1 MSQQNTIRLTPETT
15 EFLNTQPFSS
25 GEIYFNREKNTLNV
39 MDGVA
44 KGGYELLR
52 SDLSNIAGGG
62 GGSGTINFGSRTITA
77 QAFVGDGSALTNLPI
92 PTNLVTQTDLDNR
105 VKVGVAG
112 QLAYYDTTGSI
123 DNTGTNLVWNNTD
136 GKMTIKDLEVT
147 GILLASIQLDGFTLP
162 DENGD
167 PLTAEN
173 FTNDITLATNSQI
186 AIPTE
191 FAVKGYVDAA
201 VSGIDTS
208 ASGIVDTGTAGQFAI
223 YFENGKKVVGTG
235 TYITYDFVTDTISA
249 VNINLSGDI
258 SAVTVDSTTLNATDV
273 NTTNVIAVDVTTDTL
288 TVNTDATITND
299 LTVSGSLKTTEIINI
314 ITGVPRFQSGT
325 DFIIDAVG
333 DVNVSGSKIRNLAT
347 PLISTDAA
355 TKAYVDGAASA
366 FSGGTVAG
374 ITNFTNT
381 TGSTGVDV
389 GAVTIDGGLGVN
401 GDAYF
406 GGLIYSGGSPVL
418 TSSSGGFN
426 GGIISG
432 ALFVNNNTPS
442 TTTGTGA
449 LRVTGGVGIVGNL
462 NVGPDITVN
471 GIKFGR
477 SQAVGVG
484 SNTNISAGGGAGND
498 APLAL
503 VDTGTSNTAYGY
515 NTLSAITNAT
525 NNTAIGRGA
534 MGAFSTGSNS
544 VALGYYALR
553 AGLAGNYQIA
563 LGPHALETGGGDNNI
578 GIGFES
584 LKLVNGIGNIGLGFA
599 SGNAIL
605 LGNYNVIIG
614 SNTGSTITG
623 SDNNVIISDG
633 QGNIRAQWDS
643 FGELTH
649 PGNLYVSSTTTST
662 LPTDGALI
670 VDGGT
675 GIGGALNVA
684 GVVKITSTAV
694 ASNVSSGALI
704 VSGGIGVNGTVHA
717 SSFVG
722 DGSNLSN
729 ITASSFSGGTV
740 SGVTIFSSATPATS
754 TITGAVRI
762 SAGGLGVSGA
772 VWAGNF
778 NGASIPSAG
787 SVPGA
792 NGLVRTDGSGYAYVN
807 YINSNTAAETLT
819 LGNFIVTNNSDNF
832 YRKYTLANVKTGL
845 HATRNSQA
853 GSQTTTLLTATA
865 SLGGI
870 EMLATDSATA
880 AAFMSFHRP
889 NRHASY
895 FGLDTD
901 NQFAVGGWSAGAAL
915 TSMKVGSFGVGTA
928 ASGTAGEIRATNNV
942 TAFYSSDIKFKENVR
957 DIPNAL
963 DTVVA
968 IGGKLFSW
976 TDAYLKEHGGQDDY
990 FLRKD
995 DFGVI
1000 AQDVLKVFPQAVR
1013 TRTDGSLAVDYE
1025 KLSALAFAA
1034 IVQLTQRVEQ
1044 LEKDR

>member
-1 MSQQNTIRLTPETT
+1 MSQQNTIRLRPETT

-39 MDGVA
+39 MDGVV

-52 SDLSNIAGGG
+52 SDLSNIAGGS
-62 GGSGTINFGSRTITA
+62 GGSGTIDFGSRIITA
-77 QAFVGDGSALTNLPI
+77 QAFIGDGSGLTNLPI
-92 PTNLVTQTDLDNR
+92 PPDLVTQTDLDNR
-105 VKVGVAG
+105 VKAGVAG
-112 QLAYYDTTGSI
+112 QLAYYDTNGSV
-123 DNTGTNLVWNNTD
+123 DNTGNNLVWNNTT

-167 PLTAEN
+167 PLTAAN
-173 FTNDITLATNSQI
+173 FTNDITLATNSQVV
-186 AIPTE
+186 IPTE
-191 FAVKGYVDAA
+191 FAVKGYIDDAI
-201 VSGIDTS
+201 SGIDTS

-235 TYITYDFVTDTISA
+235 TYLTYNFATDTINA
-249 VNINLSGDI
+249 INIDLSGDI

-273 NTTNVIAVDVTTDTL
+273 NTTNVTASDVTTDTL
-288 TVNTDATITND
+288 TVDSDATITND
-299 LTVSGSLKTTEIINI
+299 LTVGGILKTTEIINI
-314 ITGVPRFQSGT
+314 ISGVPRFQSGT

-381 TGSTGVDV
+381 TLSTGVDV

-442 TTTGTGA
+442 TTTTTGA
-449 LRVTGGVGIVGNL
+449 LRVTGGVGIVGNV
-462 NVGPDITVN
+462 NIGPDITIN

-503 VDTGTSNTAYGY
+503 IDTGTSNTAYGY

-525 NNTAIGRGA
+525 NNTAMGRGA
-534 MGAFSTGSNS
+534 MGTFGTGNNN

-563 LGPHALETGGGDNNI
+563 IGAHALELGGGDYNI

-584 LKLVNGIGNIGLGFA
+584 LIDINGIGNIGLGFA
-599 SGNAIL
+599 SGNAMA

-614 SNTGSTITG
+614 SNSGVTIDGT
-623 SDNNVIISDG
+623 DNNVIISDG
-633 QGNIRAQWDS
+633 QGNIRAQWNS

-649 PGNLYVSSTTTST
+649 PGDLYVSSTTTSST
-662 LPTDGALI
+662 VTDGALV
-670 VDGGT
+670 VDGGA

-684 GVVKITSTAV
+684 GVVNITNATVSGSTTT
-694 ASNVSSGALI
+694 GALV
-704 VSGGIGVNGTVHA
+704 VSGGIGVNGTVTA

-729 ITASSFSGGTV
+729 VVANSFSGGTV
-740 SGVTIFSSATPATS
+740 AGVTTFSSATPATS

-772 VWAGNF
+772 VWASNF
-778 NGASIPSAG
+778 NGASIPASG
-787 SVPGA
+787 SVAGA
-792 NGLVRTDGSGYAYVN
+792 NGLVRTDNSGYAYVN
-807 YINSNTAAETLT
+807 YINSNTAAENLT

-832 YRKYTLANVKTGL
+832 YRKYTVANVRTSL
-845 HATRNSQA
+845 NVNTTSSLQL
-853 GSQTTTLLTATA
+853 GS
-865 SLGGI
+865 
-870 EMLATDSATA
+870 
-880 AAFMSFHRP
+880 
-889 NRHASY
+889 
-895 FGLDTD
+895 
-901 NQFAVGGWSAGAAL
+901 V
-915 TSMKVGSFGVGTA
+915 GVGTA
-928 ASGTAGEIRATNNV
+928 ASGTSGEIRATNNV
-942 TAFYSSDIKFKENVR
+942 TAFFSSDIKFKENIK

-976 TDAYLKEHGGQDDY
+976 TDAYLKEHGGQDEY

-1013 TRTDGSLAVDYE
+1013 TRPDNSLAVDYE

-1034 IVQLTQRVEQ
+1034 IVELTKRVEQ